1 MKTGERIFGN
11 SGNASLVLCDSKNKP
26 PAMQGEE
33 SSLDKSNS
41 CARIDVGLQ
50 TTNIKA
56 QEIQNG
62 Q

>member
-1 MKTGERIFGN
+1 MLLKKRAF
-11 SGNASLVLCDSKNKP
+11 SPVFLCDSRNKP

>member
-1 MKTGERIFGN
+1 MKMP
-11 SGNASLVLCDSKNKP
+11 SLFLCDSRNKP